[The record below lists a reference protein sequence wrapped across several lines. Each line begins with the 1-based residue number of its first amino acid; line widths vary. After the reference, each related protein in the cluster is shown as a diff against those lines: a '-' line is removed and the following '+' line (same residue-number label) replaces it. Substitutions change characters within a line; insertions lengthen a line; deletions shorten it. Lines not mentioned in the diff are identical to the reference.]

1 MKVFCVITETDQ
13 GIDLSGVY
21 GSLDS
26 AVEHVKRRFHSESK
40 RYIDAGYK
48 MAEDVDYTAPS
59 DYGAEIYLNPYDYWI
74 WRIEDAEVRDECI
87 VSEIRYEM

>member
-1 MKVFCVITETDQ
+1 MKVLCVITETDQ

-21 GSLDS
+21 RNLDS

-48 MAEDVDYTAPS
+48 MAEDVDCTAPS

-74 WRIEDAEVRDECI
+74 WRIEDAEVRDKCI
-87 VSEIRYEM
+87 VSEIGYEM

>member
-26 AVEHVKRRFHSESK
+26 AVEHVKRRFHSEFK

-48 MAEDVDYTAPS
+48 MAEDVNYTAPS

-74 WRIEDAEVRDECI
+74 WRIEGAEVRDECI
-87 VSEIRYEM
+87 LSEIRYEM